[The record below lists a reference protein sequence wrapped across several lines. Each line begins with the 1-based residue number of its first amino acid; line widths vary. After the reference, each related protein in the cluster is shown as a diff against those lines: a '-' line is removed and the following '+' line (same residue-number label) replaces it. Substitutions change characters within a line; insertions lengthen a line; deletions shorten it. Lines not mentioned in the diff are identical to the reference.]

1 MLFRIKVV
9 YLHLQHQ
16 NEAFVVLYHLFIS
29 SLKKKGQ

>member
-16 NEAFVVLYHLFIS
+16 SEAFVVLFHLFIS
-29 SLKKKGQ
+29 LFKKKGQ